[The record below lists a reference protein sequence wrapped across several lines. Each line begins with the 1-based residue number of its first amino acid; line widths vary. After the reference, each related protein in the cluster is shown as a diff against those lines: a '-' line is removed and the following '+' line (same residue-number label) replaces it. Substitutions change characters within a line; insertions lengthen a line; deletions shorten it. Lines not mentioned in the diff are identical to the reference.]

1 MSIIKLSKN
10 IYEVQRKTTNITPE
24 NDGELKLDGKIGL
37 KFTWNTPFTVTVC
50 NGPNYDSQ
58 SSKLVKGKHVAKLRP
73 TIGPTYWFESHSKK
87 PVYKVSQPDLSPT
100 SPVSAS
106 LMRVRYVDMNDYKSL
121 HRIMADFYC
130 DGSNDLDCA
139 MGFYYYILENFY
151 CDGEGVAKPEV
162 WRDIFA
168 IFYKGYI
175 MDDDMV
181 TKIFPRVPWNNE
193 EKDAD
198 FFNLFS
204 DQTLDYLL
212 DAYDA
217 FELSRDDE
225 DKSIEVQNLE
235 VKHVGLK
242 NNRIP
247 LVKHIRS
254 GRSSGK
260 R

>member
-1 MSIIKLSKN
+1 
-10 IYEVQRKTTNITPE
+10 
-24 NDGELKLDGKIGL
+24 
-37 KFTWNTPFTVTVC
+37 
-50 NGPNYDSQ
+50 
-58 SSKLVKGKHVAKLRP
+58 
-73 TIGPTYWFESHSKK
+73 
-87 PVYKVSQPDLSPT
+87 
-100 SPVSAS
+100 
-106 LMRVRYVDMNDYKSL
+106 
-121 HRIMADFYC
+121 
-130 DGSNDLDCA
+130 

-254 GRSSGK
+254 GRASGK